1 MCIGCDAKILT
12 SGFFHCAE
20 ARTRGPFSPNNNSTF
35 NVSHVLVLHWAAEV
49 IFDLQMKDALAF
61 FLKPSYTEVKGQG
74 LELSRTRTLEQVL
87 EGIEPFHPS
96 CVISSWAQLRGGVH
110 PPDCGSFSWPSASRW
125 CSSPAGWELVSSAFF
140 QKHLRDSN
148 WQPSNQPTG
157 QLVWPPAHCCLFT
170 AANVYRRNWWGRSS
184 SERDF
189 FFLFSLLCCLVFTPK
204 AL

>member
-1 MCIGCDAKILT
+1 MFLCCIELPKLFLT
-12 SGFFHCAE
+12 CKWRLPLLF
-20 ARTRGPFSPNNNSTF
+20 
-35 NVSHVLVLHWAAEV
+35 
-49 IFDLQMKDALAF
+49 F
-61 FLKPSYTEVKGQG
+61 FLNHLTQRSKVRVWSCLTQG
-74 LELSRTRTLEQVL
+74 HLSRFL

-125 CSSPAGWELVSSAFF
+125 CSSPAGWELVSSASF

-189 FFLFSLLCCLVFTPK
+189 FFFVFLAVLLGFYSQGALSIPVMAASVPETAVPGGISKCLAEDEITST
-204 AL
+204 